1 MSSPIIKQQ
10 QLVHKLLQQALDAAD
25 YTPDHTQLL
34 ETHISWIM
42 LIGEYAYKIK
52 KPLDLGF
59 LDYSS
64 LPQRQHFCVEEI
76 RLNQRTAPQIYLSVM
91 PITGTVDNPY
101 FGGNGP
107 ILEYAVKMHRFPAG
121 QLLNELLAKGH
132 LTTQM
137 IDTLAVN
144 VAKFHDIA
152 AVSDPD
158 TPWGSVEA
166 TWQPMQEN
174 FDQIRPYLSQIE
186 QQNQLEHVANWAK
199 NEKKRHTNLL
209 QQRRDGG
216 HIRECHG
223 DLHLGNI
230 VLLDGAPCLF
240 DGIEFSD
247 SLRWLDTL
255 NDSAFLMMDLQARK
269 RNDYAWRFLNA
280 YLEHNGDYASLPLL
294 SWYLGYRAMVRA
306 KVAAIRASQIDDNE
320 TQQQKLQGEC
330 ASYLQLALSYTE
342 PPRPYL
348 VITHGLSGSGKT
360 YYSQQLLEQFGLIRL
375 RSDVER
381 KRLHGLTAKSCSE
394 SELDSGIYTAK
405 SSEQTYQQ
413 LALLAE
419 HILTAEQPVLLD
431 ATFLQYAQRQ
441 LMRDLAQRL
450 DLPFIIID
458 FHASADELRRRIIQ
472 RKHHGQDASEA
483 DLAVLAKQIVS
494 QEPVAEN
501 EQVHCLQIDTQ
512 QDNTHDMMISQF
524 RKLLASI
531 FQSSATLMQ

>member
-199 NEKKRHTNLL
+199 NEKK
-209 QQRRDGG
+209 
-216 HIRECHG
+216 
-223 DLHLGNI
+223 
-230 VLLDGAPCLF
+230 A
-240 DGIEFSD
+240 
-247 SLRWLDTL
+247 
-255 NDSAFLMMDLQARK
+255 
-269 RNDYAWRFLNA
+269 
-280 YLEHNGDYASLPLL
+280 
-294 SWYLGYRAMVRA
+294 
-306 KVAAIRASQIDDNE
+306 
-320 TQQQKLQGEC
+320 
-330 ASYLQLALSYTE
+330 
-342 PPRPYL
+342 
-348 VITHGLSGSGKT
+348 TH
-360 YYSQQLLEQFGLIRL
+360 
-375 RSDVER
+375 
-381 KRLHGLTAKSCSE
+381 
-394 SELDSGIYTAK
+394 
-405 SSEQTYQQ
+405 
-413 LALLAE
+413 
-419 HILTAEQPVLLD
+419 
-431 ATFLQYAQRQ
+431 
-441 LMRDLAQRL
+441 
-450 DLPFIIID
+450 
-458 FHASADELRRRIIQ
+458 
-472 RKHHGQDASEA
+472 
-483 DLAVLAKQIVS
+483 
-494 QEPVAEN
+494 
-501 EQVHCLQIDTQ
+501 
-512 QDNTHDMMISQF
+512 
-524 RKLLASI
+524 
-531 FQSSATLMQ
+531 